1 MDTRQNLQNLQTSGL
16 NFFCRGPGS
25 VVTSFFFGVG
35 ENLGNYFAL
44 RIEFS
49 GSFKGIDG
57 LGPLVADGIE
67 AAKGEPQAPVVGPPF
82 NFPLYQDNS
91 KAGREVLAAFSEFV
105 PPAGQ
110 ITPPHPC
117 PVKSLFHGVRPR
129 RNLTGRALSPQRVER
144 DVGKLAAL
152 VSQGKICIFQQSPV
166 STAII
171 QPFLVVR
178 HHQME
183 NMGELTD

>member
-1 MDTRQNLQNLQTSGL
+1 
-16 NFFCRGPGS
+16 
-25 VVTSFFFGVG
+25 VTSFFFGVG

-67 AAKGEPQAPVVGPPF
+67 AAQSEPQGPIVWPPF
-82 NFPLYQDNS
+82 QFPLNQDNS

-117 PVKSLFHGVRPR
+117 PVKSLFHRVRPR
-129 RNLTGRALSPQRVER
+129 RNLTGRALSLPEGGEGCWEVSGFGVAGKNLRLSTESSIDGYYPTVPGCPSPPDGKHGRIDGLDQRHCNPSLRVNPCPS
-144 DVGKLAAL
+144 VLP
-152 VSQGKICIFQQSPV
+152 FQW
-166 STAII
+166 
-171 QPFLVVR
+171 
-178 HHQME
+178 
-183 NMGELTD
+183 